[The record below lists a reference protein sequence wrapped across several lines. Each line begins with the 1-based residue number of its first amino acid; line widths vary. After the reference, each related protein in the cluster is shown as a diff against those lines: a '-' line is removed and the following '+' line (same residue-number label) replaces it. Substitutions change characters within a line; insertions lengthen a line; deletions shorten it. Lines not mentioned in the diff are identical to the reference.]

1 MGFYIKSPLES
12 WAFKRVF
19 NVKTQVLSHPG
30 FLIGGG
36 KGIRTPGTR
45 EGTTVFKTAA
55 FDRSAIPPL
64 STVASAKVGLDH
76 PNFSDGDP
84 CSP

>member
-1 MGFYIKSPLES
+1 MKASFQRS
-12 WAFKRVF
+12 FKFKNPGAV
-19 NVKTQVLSHPG
+19 HPG
-30 FLIGGG
+30 FSIGGG

-64 STVASAKVGLDH
+64 FTEALAKVNFDH
-76 PNFSDGDP
+76 RTFSEGEL
-84 CSP
+84 

>member
-1 MGFYIKSPLES
+1 M
-12 WAFKRVF
+12 
-19 NVKTQVLSHPG
+19 QPG
-30 FLIGGG
+30 FTICGG

-64 STVASAKVGLDH
+64 FSVALAKKML
-76 PNFSDGDP
+76 SL
-84 CSP
+84 